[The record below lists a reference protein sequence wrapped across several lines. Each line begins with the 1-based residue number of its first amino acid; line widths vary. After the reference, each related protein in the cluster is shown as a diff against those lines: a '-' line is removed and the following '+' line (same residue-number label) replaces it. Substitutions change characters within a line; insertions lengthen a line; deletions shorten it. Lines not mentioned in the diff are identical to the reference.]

1 MLTGI
6 LVKYNLLKGHI
17 FLRDLRFLYKV
28 QQILLRGLN
37 PNVDMVLQYSVK
49 LLTPLLPQLQNTET
63 LQRNPPGTLIWWCVR
78 SRLQQAGEEFWP
90 HRKPKCLRGLFTKE
104 QQRFL
109 NTKSGNRSC
118 LKGNHLLC
126 WTVNFSRWKGRE
138 FAKPQCTSKM

>member
-63 LQRNPPGTLIWWCVR
+63 LQRNPPGTLI
-78 SRLQQAGEEFWP
+78 
-90 HRKPKCLRGLFTKE
+90 
-104 QQRFL
+104 
-109 NTKSGNRSC
+109 
-118 LKGNHLLC
+118 
-126 WTVNFSRWKGRE
+126 
-138 FAKPQCTSKM
+138 